1 MARVKSTT
9 ENFSDVLRE
18 ALVKPNME
26 MDEFEE
32 QFLQDIELEAMQ
44 ETVGHLIF
52 DKRHGTLTM
61 VNYKTSVERKAL
73 LMGCSSK
80 SLHHQSI
87 GQFGELYICN
97 K

>member
-1 MARVKSTT
+1 M
-9 ENFSDVLRE
+9 LRE
-18 ALVKPNME
+18 ALDKPNME

-32 QFLQDIELEAMQ
+32 QFLKDIELETMQ

-52 DKRHGTLTM
+52 DKRRGTLTM
-61 VNYKTSVERKAL
+61 VNYKTSMERKSL

-87 GQFGELYICN
+87 GQFGELYISN
-97 K
+97 ERGA